1 MLESLEIKNFRI
13 LNNFNIEKLARIN
26 LFAGRNN
33 SGKTTLL
40 EALFLMSGFGNPHM
54 GINSNVT
61 RTNFPEQP
69 PPDVIRDVLWKPMF
83 SMLDMERNIE
93 ITGDHHQHGPLR
105 LRISREY
112 PNVTELPLQAPDKT
126 TSISDPLSDFALTFF
141 FEKNSRVN
149 RAQIRLTDQ
158 GINVDPLDTEFLFPA
173 IFISSRN
180 LIPRE
185 EAMRL
190 GQLRKR
196 KQGDLIL
203 DSLRTMEPRLNSVEE
218 NSTSG
223 HSMIWGD
230 IDLPE
235 LVPLQIM
242 GEGMTRVARLVLAIS
257 AAENG
262 IVLVDEIETGL
273 HHSVLSKVWEAID
286 KASRKFNTQIF
297 ATTHSFEC
305 AEAFCKALDPSSFL
319 YHRLEVDGTGN
330 RSVTYKS
337 EEINAAIR
345 HGFEVR

>member
-1 MLESLEIKNFRI
+1 MLESLNIKNFRI
-13 LNNFNIEKLARIN
+13 LGDLSIERLARIN
-26 LFAGRNN
+26 LFAGCNN

-40 EALFLMSGFGNPHM
+40 ETLFLMSGFGNPHI

-61 RTNFPEQP
+61 RTSFPEQP

-93 ITGDHHQHGPLR
+93 ITGSHRQHGPLR
-105 LRISREY
+105 LRISRENPY
-112 PNVTELPLQAPDKT
+112 LNELPLRGPDET
-126 TSISDPLSDFALTFF
+126 TSSQLGDFALTFS
-141 FEKNSRVN
+141 FEKSSKVN
-149 RAQIRLTDQ
+149 VKQIRLTNQ
-158 GINVDPLDTEFLFPA
+158 GIQVDPPDTESLFPA

-180 LIPRE
+180 IVPRE

-196 KQGDLIL
+196 KQGDFIL
-203 DSLRTMEPRLNSVEE
+203 ESLQTMEPRLKSVEE

-230 IDLPE
+230 VGLPE
-235 LVPLQIM
+235 LVPLQVL

-273 HHSVLSKVWEAID
+273 HYSVLSKVWKAVD

-305 AEAFCKALDPSSFL
+305 MEASCEALDPRDFL
-319 YHRLEVDGTGN
+319 FHRLEVDDTGS
-330 RSVTYKS
+330 RCVTYEP

-345 HGFEVR
+345 HDFEVR